1 MKVVTAEVM
10 RRLDRKAIEEFG
22 IPGLVLM
29 ENAARGTLGAMF
41 RHFPDLLKKRVGIL
55 AGRGNNGGDAFAVA
69 RYLLNRGIAC
79 QVYLL
84 AAREE
89 VRGDAAA
96 NLEILTRMGG
106 TLVEILN
113 LEEWESRKEQV
124 AANDLLVDGI
134 LGTGLR
140 GGVKGFFQEIIEFVN
155 SLGKP
160 VVAIDIPSGLD
171 SDSGQVLGACI
182 QAALTATFGLLKRGL
197 LLLPGAQYGGR
208 IVLVDISL
216 PQSAVESEAIGD
228 HLLEGADFLPFLT
241 PRSPGA
247 HKGDF
252 GHLLVLSGSPGKTGA
267 AAMVCQAALRVG
279 TGLVT
284 LGIPESLNPILEAK
298 LTEPMTEPLP
308 ETKEKTLGL
317 AAQGRIMELCG
328 RKTALAIG
336 PGLSMNGE
344 TVKLVHKLVRSINL
358 PAVIDADGLS
368 ALAGRLDLLR
378 KSQKDL
384 ILTPHP
390 GEMAR
395 LTDRSIGEIQKDRI
409 SASRDFAKKYGL
421 TLVLKGA
428 RSVVASPQGEVFI
441 NPTGNPGMASGG
453 TGDILTGMIGGF
465 LAQGF
470 PALEAAKLGVFL
482 HGLAGD
488 FVAHRKGSR
497 GIAAMDL
504 AEEAPQLLRAL
515 AGGEGRVGDFLFPFR
530 TEICY

>member
-1 MKVVTAEVM
+1 MKVATAEVM

-29 ENAARGTLGAMF
+29 ENAARGTVGAMF
-41 RHFPDLLKKRVGIL
+41 RHFPDLLKKRVGVL
-55 AGRGNNGGDAFAVA
+55 AGQGNNGGDAFAVA
-69 RYLLNRGIAC
+69 RYLLNRGVAC

-89 VRGDAAA
+89 IRGDAAA
-96 NLEILTRMGG
+96 NLEILSRMGG
-106 TLVEILN
+106 APVEILN
-113 LEEWESRKEQV
+113 LEEWEARKEKI

-134 LGTGLR
+134 LGTGLK
-140 GGVKGFFQEIIEFVN
+140 GGVKGFFQEIIEFIN

-171 SDSGQVLGACI
+171 SDNGQSLGACI
-182 QAALTATFGLLKRGL
+182 QATLTATFGLLKRGL
-197 LLLPGAQYGGR
+197 LIFPGVRCCGR
-208 IVLVDISL
+208 VVLVDISL
-216 PQSAVESEAIGD
+216 PQSAVESEDLRD
-228 HLLEGADFLPFLT
+228 HLLEGADFLPFLP
-241 PRSPGA
+241 PRNPEA

-252 GHLLVLSGSPGKTGA
+252 GHLLVLSGSQGKTGA

-308 ETKEKTLGL
+308 ETKDRTLAL
-317 AAQGRIMELCG
+317 TSQGRIMELCG
-328 RKTALAIG
+328 GKTALAIG
-336 PGLSMNGE
+336 PGLSTNGE
-344 TVKLVHKLVRSINL
+344 TVKLVQRLVRSINL
-358 PAVIDADGLS
+358 PAVIDADGLN
-368 ALAGRLDLLR
+368 ALEGKLDLVR
-378 KSQKDL
+378 RAQKEL

-395 LTDRSIGEIQKDRI
+395 LTNTSSQEVQQNRVQM
-409 SASRDFAKKYGL
+409 SRELAEKYGVI
-421 TLVLKGA
+421 LVLKGA
-428 RSVVASPQGEVFI
+428 RSLVANPQGEVFI

-488 FVAHRKGSR
+488 FVSHRKGPR
-497 GIAAMDL
+497 GIAATDL
-504 AEEAPQLLRAL
+504 AEEAPRVLSAL
-515 AGGEGRVGDFLFPFR
+515 AGGEGRIGDFSFPLR

>member
-1 MKVVTAEVM
+1 
-10 RRLDRKAIEEFG
+10 
-22 IPGLVLM
+22 
-29 ENAARGTLGAMF
+29 
-41 RHFPDLLKKRVGIL
+41 
-55 AGRGNNGGDAFAVA
+55 
-69 RYLLNRGIAC
+69 
-79 QVYLL
+79 
-84 AAREE
+84 
-89 VRGDAAA
+89 
-96 NLEILTRMGG
+96 
-106 TLVEILN
+106 
-113 LEEWESRKEQV
+113 
-124 AANDLLVDGI
+124 
-134 LGTGLR
+134 
-140 GGVKGFFQEIIEFVN
+140 
-155 SLGKP
+155 
-160 VVAIDIPSGLD
+160 
-171 SDSGQVLGACI
+171 
-182 QAALTATFGLLKRGL
+182 
-197 LLLPGAQYGGR
+197 
-208 IVLVDISL
+208 
-216 PQSAVESEAIGD
+216 
-228 HLLEGADFLPFLT
+228 
-241 PRSPGA
+241 
-247 HKGDF
+247 
-252 GHLLVLSGSPGKTGA
+252 
-267 AAMVCQAALRVG
+267 
-279 TGLVT
+279 
-284 LGIPESLNPILEAK
+284 PESLNPILEAK

-344 TVKLVHKLVRSINL
+344 TVKLVHKLVRSITL

-378 KSQKDL
+378 KPQKDL

-409 SASRDFAKKYGL
+409 SASRDFAHKYGV

-515 AGGEGRVGDFLFPFR
+515 AAGEGRVEDFFFPFR